1 MSETGTGR
9 NVNMLRVF
17 SLIISLLAL
26 AGWGS
31 FAYAA
36 KTSGTTQQQLQ
47 EQVAELKISQGQL
60 IAERDQA
67 RAELADLKASR
78 DQLMAEREEAKAQ
91 LTAARD
97 EIATLQRRLDE
108 AQAKGSQTGSVGAS
122 APSNKRARTAT

>member
-1 MSETGTGR
+1 MSEADATR
-9 NVNMLRVF
+9 NVSMIRVF
-17 SLIISLLAL
+17 SLIMSFLAFI
-26 AGWGS
+26 GWS
-31 FAYAA
+31 TFAYAA
-36 KTSGTTQQQLQ
+36 KSSATAQHRLS
-47 EQVAELKISQGQL
+47 EQVAELKVSQGQL

-97 EIATLQRRLDE
+97 EIATLQKRLDE

-122 APSNKRARTAT
+122 AP